1 MIISIDNTGLFCY
14 TGSLQTDVLSSWI
27 VSKLEHQFLRLMPNL
42 THIQT
47 TQRISLIV
55 LSLVL
60 TFTSI
65 PTAFAAPGETV
76 TQTTTIV
83 DSDSAPKSATLLDQD
98 VPLAPIRTQKV
109 AMTAYTSSV
118 DECDADP
125 FIAADG
131 TTTYDGMVAAN
142 FLPFGTKIRIPEL
155 FGDKVFVVHDRMN
168 ARYWNRVDVWMKD
181 KKTAF
186 KFGLQRSAK
195 IEIIEMGDGKTL
207 YTKRAEAKRLA
218 RLKQVEAEKAK
229 LKLVSKK

>member
-1 MIISIDNTGLFCY
+1 MTYIPT
-14 TGSLQTDVLSSWI
+14 
-27 VSKLEHQFLRLMPNL
+27 
-42 THIQT
+42 IQT
-47 TQRISLIV
+47 IKRISLVV

-60 TFTSI
+60 TSTSI
-65 PTAFAAPGETV
+65 PTAFAAPVESLV
-76 TQTTTIV
+76 QTTTIV
-83 DSDSAPKSATLLDQD
+83 DSDTSDAAISLLDQS

-131 TTTYDGMVAAN
+131 THTYDGMVAAN

-181 KKTAF
+181 KKVAR

-195 IEIIEMGDGKTL
+195 MEIIEMGDGKTL
-207 YTKRAEAKRLA
+207 YTKRAEEKRFA
-218 RLKQVEAEKAK
+218 RLKKLESEKAK
-229 LKLVSKK
+229 TQLAAVKK